1 MNAKTNA
8 ATARPSGMRKSRLAR
23 PGLAPLSLLAEG
35 ASWVRAWHIL
45 TVSAEAQASSPTA
58 GHVRRRPRLDAL
70 TYGWRLAAALFVA
83 GALISGFTIL
93 RRIDPF
99 DEGIV
104 LEAARRVMQGQV
116 PHRDFLWAYGP
127 ADPYLMG
134 GLFKVF
140 GVSLLDWRILRVLSD
155 AASALAVFVLARRL
169 AGTWLALLAW
179 LAAACAF
186 AQPTSANP
194 AAEAFAFGLWALVV
208 VTGNDEPGTGRLVG
222 AAALTAGCG
231 AWRPDFGGYAALACL
246 AALAL
251 RSGPR
256 ARRLAIYFGA
266 TVLIT
271 AAIYAPLAIA
281 VGPHDL
287 FEAIVVHSTQ
297 QGSAWRLP
305 FPLHFR
311 GGFPL
316 WPPGRAHD
324 ALVFYVPLLL
334 VVGLALSA
342 LLALTR
348 RWELPRRLGA
358 LLVLAACGLL
368 YMLSRTDDLHTSPLL
383 AAVVVLLAAVTAA
396 GLDRRV
402 AALPLVVL
410 LLLTLYGVSNR
421 LSALVRPP
429 HLVTVHVAVAD
440 GVKDPPADARALGR
454 VVPLV
459 RRLVPPGGYLYV
471 APRRSDLV
479 TLNNITLYTLTERND
494 PVDVDLSTQNKP
506 AEQRRIVSVLARVR
520 PRAVVRWTDPLS
532 SRPEPNSRGR
542 SSGSHILDLWL
553 ARNYRLLERD
563 GFYDVMVP
571 R

>member
-1 MNAKTNA
+1 
-8 ATARPSGMRKSRLAR
+8 MRKSRLAR
-23 PGLAPLSLLAEG
+23 PGLAPLPFSVLAEG
-35 ASWVRAWHIL
+35 ASRVRAWHIL
-45 TVSAEAQASSPTA
+45 TVSAEAQASSPTS
-58 GHVRRRPRLDAL
+58 GQLRRRPRAAAL
-70 TYGWRLAAALFVA
+70 AYGWRLALVLFAAGVA
-83 GALISGFTIL
+83 ISAFTIL

-99 DEGIV
+99 DEGV
-104 LEAARRVMQGQV
+104 ALEAARRVMQGQV

-127 ADPYLMG
+127 GDPYLMA
-134 GLFKVF
+134 GLFKLF
-140 GVSLLDWRILRVLSD
+140 GVSLLDWRILRVISD

-169 AGTWLALLAW
+169 AGTKLALLAW

-208 VTGNDEPGTGRLVG
+208 VTGEEEPGTWRLVG
-222 AAALTAGCG
+222 AAVLTAACA

-246 AALAL
+246 TALAL
-251 RSGPR
+251 RPGPR
-256 ARRLAIYFGA
+256 GRRLALYLGA
-266 TVLIT
+266 TVAIT

-287 FEAIVVHSTQ
+287 YEAIVVHSTQ

-334 VVGLALSA
+334 VIGLALSA
-342 LLALTR
+342 ALSLLG
-348 RWELPRRLGA
+348 RWELPRRWGA
-358 LLVLAACGLL
+358 LLVLGACGLL
-368 YMLSRTDDLHTSPLL
+368 YMLSRTDDLHTAPLL
-383 AAVVVLLAAVTAA
+383 AAVVVLLAAAVAATAKI
-396 GLDRRV
+396 DRRLAV
-402 AALPLVVL
+402 LPLVVL

-440 GVKDPPADARALGR
+440 GVKDTPANAQALER

-479 TLNNITLYTLTERND
+479 TLNNVTLYVLTERGD
-494 PVDVDLSTQNKP
+494 PVDVDLSTESRP
-506 AEQRRIVSVLARVR
+506 GSQRRIVSVLARVR

-542 SSGSHILDLWL
+542 SSGSHILDRWL
-553 ARNYRLLERD
+553 AQHYRLLERY

>member
-1 MNAKTNA
+1 M
-8 ATARPSGMRKSRLAR
+8 L
-23 PGLAPLSLLAEG
+23 LLA
-35 ASWVRAWHIL
+35 
-45 TVSAEAQASSPTA
+45 
-58 GHVRRRPRLDAL
+58 
-70 TYGWRLAAALFVA
+70 A

-99 DEGIV
+99 DEGVV

-127 ADPYLMG
+127 ADPYLMA
-134 GLFKVF
+134 GLFKAF
-140 GVSLLDWRILRVLSD
+140 GVSLLDWRILRVVSD

-169 AGTWLALLAW
+169 AGTKLALLAW

-194 AAEAFAFGLWALVV
+194 QAEAFAFGLWALVL
-208 VTGNDEPGTGRLVG
+208 VTGEEDTGRLRLGG
-222 AAALTAGCG
+222 AAALTAVCA
-231 AWRPDFGGYAALACL
+231 AWRPDFGAYTLAACLTALAFGPGRRASRMSL
-246 AALAL
+246 YTGITVAL
-251 RSGPR
+251 
-256 ARRLAIYFGA
+256 
-266 TVLIT
+266 T
-271 AAIYAPLAIA
+271 AVIYAPLAAA

-287 FEAIVVHSTQ
+287 YEAIVVHSSK

-334 VVGLALSA
+334 VIGLALSA
-342 LLALTR
+342 LLSLLR
-348 RWELPRRLGA
+348 RWELPRRLSPMFVLGAAA
-358 LLVLAACGLL
+358 LLYL
-368 YMLSRTDDLHTSPLL
+368 LSRTDDVHTSPLL
-383 AAVVVLLAAVTAA
+383 AAVVVLLAAVAA
-396 GLDRRV
+396 ADIDRRLAV
-402 AALPLVVL
+402 LPLAVL
-410 LLLTLYGVSNR
+410 LLLALYGASNR

-440 GVKDPPADARALGR
+440 GVKDTPANAHALER

-479 TLNNITLYTLTERND
+479 TLNNVTLYVLTERND
-494 PVDVDLSTQNKP
+494 PLSIDFSTQSKP
-506 AEQRRIVSVLARVR
+506 SVQRHIVSVLARVK
-520 PRAVVRWTDPLS
+520 PRVVVRWTDPLS

-542 SSGSHILDLWL
+542 SSGSHILDQWL
-553 ARNYRLLERD
+553 GQNYRLRERD
-563 GFYDVMVP
+563 GFYDVLVLGNTRGNP
-571 R
+571 RRAPVSAG

>member
-1 MNAKTNA
+1 
-8 ATARPSGMRKSRLAR
+8 MRKSRLAR
-23 PGLAPLSLLAEG
+23 PGPALLSVLAEG

-45 TVSAEAQASSPTA
+45 TVSAEAQASSQAA
-58 GHVRRRPRLDAL
+58 GHLRRRPRLAAL
-70 TYGWRLAAALFVA
+70 TYGWRLAALLFVA
-83 GALISGFTIL
+83 GVLISGFTIL
-93 RRIDPF
+93 RHIDPF
-99 DEGIV
+99 DEGV
-104 LEAARRVMQGQV
+104 ALEAARRVMQGQV

-127 ADPYLMG
+127 ADPYLTA
-134 GLFKVF
+134 GLFKLF
-140 GVSLLDWRILRVLSD
+140 GVSLLDWRILRVISD

-169 AGTWLALLAW
+169 AGTKLALLAW

-194 AAEAFAFGLWALVV
+194 AAEAFAFGLWALVLL
-208 VTGNDEPGTGRLVG
+208 TGEDEPGSGRLIG
-222 AAALTAGCG
+222 AAALTAACA

-256 ARRLAIYFGA
+256 WRRLAVYLGA
-266 TVLIT
+266 TVAIT
-271 AAIYAPLAIA
+271 ALIYLPLAIA

-287 FEAIVVHSTQ
+287 YEAIVVHSTQ

-311 GGFPL
+311 GGFPF

-324 ALVFYVPLLL
+324 ALVFYIPLLL
-334 VVGLALSA
+334 VIGLALSA
-342 LLALTR
+342 VLSLLR

-358 LLVLAACGLL
+358 LFVLGACALL

-396 GLDRRV
+396 TVDRRV
-402 AALPLVVL
+402 AVLPLVVL
-410 LLLTLYGVSNR
+410 LLLALYGVSNR
-421 LSALVRPP
+421 VSALVRPP
-429 HLVTVHVAVAD
+429 HLVTVHLAVAD
-440 GVKDPPADARALGR
+440 GVKDTPANAHSLER

-459 RRLVPPGGYLYV
+459 RRLVPSGGYLYV

-479 TLNNITLYTLTERND
+479 TLNNVTLYVLTERND
-494 PVDVDLSTQNKP
+494 PVDVDLSTQSRP
-506 AEQRRIVSVLARVR
+506 AAQRRIVAVLARVR

-542 SSGSHILDLWL
+542 SSGSHILDHWL
-553 ARNYRLLERD
+553 ARNYRLLQRD
-563 GFYDVMVP
+563 GYYDVMVP
-571 R
+571 RAGG